1 MAKTKSAQPDK
12 ATKSSK
18 DAQVKSLSSVKQGAV
33 TKPSQTIK
41 SKSKDIAKQAAV
53 KADNLGKDEKKSK
66 KAKKEPSPEPSTSE
80 SDVEDEDEES
90 GASSASSDESEAED
104 SPPKAV
110 AKTNG
115 VETNGVAKIVAK
127 AESEEDD
134 SASDS
139 SDSSVS
145 SDEDA
150 TVAKSA
156 PVAASKDTVAGAKE
170 SESEDDSSEGDDDSD
185 ESDKEPENKG
195 PVDAKALNGKLEEVA
210 SKEASSEDDSG
221 SDDTSSGTSESSDE
235 ESDEEDEE
243 ETVDPAP
250 KKRKAEAEATPAVKK
265 TKTEPM
271 GDEATQRNLFVGR
284 LSYNVDEEWLTRE
297 FESFG
302 ELSAVRVITDREA
315 NRSKGYG
322 YVEFVNA
329 ADGVRAQA
337 EMHEAEIDGRAIN
350 VDFSKPKAT
359 PSQRQDRSKSFGDN
373 LSPASDTIFVANLAF
388 EATEDVVGEEFG
400 KHGKVI
406 GVRLPTDM
414 ETGSPK
420 GFGYVQFGSVEEA
433 QEVFGKMSGALVM
446 GRPVR
451 LDYSTPR
458 PPRNNDSP
466 GGRGGR
472 GGGFRGGRGGD
483 RGGRGGGRGR
493 GGFNDRGGRG
503 GGRGGRGAST
513 NRGGFGD
520 FQGKKMSLA

>member
-1 MAKTKSAQPDK
+1 MTPRANRTHIYYHKSENFAMAKTKSAQPDK

-18 DAQVKSLSSVKQGAV
+18 DAQ
-33 TKPSQTIK
+33 TIK

-53 KADNLGKDEKKSK
+53 KADTLGKDEKKSK

-80 SDVEDEDEES
+80 SDDEDEDEE
-90 GASSASSDESEAED
+90 SSDESEAEVP
-104 SPPKAV
+104 PPKAI

-115 VETNGVAKIVAK
+115 VETNGVAKIAAK

-139 SDSSVS
+139 SESSAS
-145 SDEDA
+145 SGDEDEDA

-156 PVAASKDTVAGAKE
+156 PVAVSKDTIAGAKE
-170 SESEDDSSEGDDDSD
+170 SEDEDDSSEGDEDSD
-185 ESDKEPENKG
+185 ESDKDTENKG
-195 PVDAKALNGKLEEVA
+195 PIDTKELNDKLEVVA

-221 SDDTSSGTSESSDE
+221 SDDTSSETSESSDE
-235 ESDEEDEE
+235 ESEEDEE
-243 ETVDPAP
+243 ETAVPAP
-250 KKRKAEAEATPAVKK
+250 KKRKAEVEATSAVKK

-302 ELSAVRVITDREA
+302 ELSGVRVITDRET
-315 NRSKGYG
+315 NRSRGYG

-350 VDFSKPKAT
+350 VDFSKPKAP

-400 KHGKVI
+400 KHGSVM

-433 QEVFGKMSGALVM
+433 QEVFGKMSGASIM

>member
-12 ATKSSK
+12 AIKSSK
-18 DAQVKSLSSVKQGAV
+18 DAQTS
-33 TKPSQTIK
+33 K
-41 SKSKDIAKQAAV
+41 SKSKDIAKQVAV
-53 KADNLGKDEKKSK
+53 KADKVGKEEKKSK
-66 KAKKEPSPEPSTSE
+66 KSKKEPTPEPSTSE
-80 SDVEDEDEES
+80 SEDEDEEES
-90 GASSASSDESEAED
+90 SASSASSDSSDAEV
-104 SPPKAV
+104 PAPKVA

-115 VETNGVAKIVAK
+115 VKTNGVAKVTHK
-127 AESEEDD
+127 AESEDEE
-134 SASDS
+134 SDS
-139 SDSSVS
+139 SESSKS
-145 SDEDA
+145 SDDEMENA
-150 TVAKSA
+150 TAAKPA
-156 PVAASKDTVAGAKE
+156 TAAVAGAKE
-170 SESEDDSSEGDDDSD
+170 ESESEEDSSEDDEESD
-185 ESDKEPENKG
+185 EETENQG
-195 PVDAKALNGKLEEVA
+195 PVDAKALNGKLEAVA
-210 SKEASSEDDSG
+210 SKEASSDEESG
-221 SDDTSSGTSESSDE
+221 SDDTSAGSSEGSSDE
-235 ESDEEDEE
+235 ESEEEEDD
-243 ETVDPAP
+243 ETVVPAP
-250 KKRKAEAEATPAVKK
+250 KKRKAEAEAAPASKK

-271 GDEATQRNLFVGR
+271 GDEATERNLFVGR

-302 ELSAVRVITDREA
+302 ELSAVRVITDRDSG
-315 NRSKGYG
+315 RSKGYG
-322 YVEFVNA
+322 YVEFVNGT
-329 ADGVRAQA
+329 DGVKAQKA
-337 EMHEAEIDGRAIN
+337 MHESEIDGRTIN
-350 VDFSKPKAT
+350 VDFSKPKAP

-388 EATEDVVGEEFG
+388 EATEDTVGEEFG
-400 KHGKVI
+400 KHGAVV

-414 ETGSPK
+414 DTGNPK

-433 QEVFGKMSGALVM
+433 QEVFGKMSGALVL

-472 GGGFRGGRGGD
+472 GGGFRGGRGGND

-520 FQGKKMSLA
+520 FQGKKMSLS

>member
-12 ATKSSK
+12 DIKSGK

-33 TKPSQTIK
+33 TKPSQTSK
-41 SKSKDIAKQAAV
+41 SKSKDIAKQVAV
-53 KADNLGKDEKKSK
+53 KADKVGKEEKKSK
-66 KAKKEPSPEPSTSE
+66 KAKKEPSPESSGGE
-80 SDVEDEDEES
+80 SEDEEES
-90 GASSASSDESEAED
+90 SASSASSDESEAEV
-104 SPPKAV
+104 PAPKTA

-115 VETNGVAKIVAK
+115 VKTNGVAKAAPE
-127 AESEEDD
+127 AESEDDD
-134 SASDS
+134 SGS
-139 SDSSVS
+139 SDSSAS
-145 SDEDA
+145 SDDEMEDA
-150 TVAKSA
+150 AVTKSA
-156 PVAASKDTVAGAKE
+156 PAAVPKDTVTGTNE
-170 SESEDDSSEGDDDSD
+170 GSESEEQGSEDEEESD
-185 ESDKEPENKG
+185 EETENQG
-195 PVDAKALNGKLEEVA
+195 PVDATALNGKLEVVA
-210 SKEASSEDDSG
+210 SKEASSDEESG

-235 ESDEEDEE
+235 ESEEEDEE
-243 ETVDPAP
+243 ETVVPAP
-250 KKRKAEAEATPAVKK
+250 KKRKAEAEATPAAKK

-271 GDEATQRNLFVGR
+271 GDETTERNLFVGR

-302 ELSAVRVITDREA
+302 ELSGVRVITDRDTG
-315 NRSKGYG
+315 RSKGYG

-329 ADGVRAQA
+329 ADGVKAQKA
-337 EMHEAEIDGRAIN
+337 MHESEIDGRAIN
-350 VDFSKPKAT
+350 VDFSKPKAP

-373 LSPASDTIFVANLAF
+373 LSPPSDTIFVANLAF
-388 EATEDVVGEEFG
+388 EATEDTVGEEFG
-400 KHGKVI
+400 KHGNVL

-414 ETGSPK
+414 DTGNPK

-433 QEVFGKMSGALVM
+433 QEVFGKMSGALVL

-520 FQGKKMSLA
+520 FQGKKMSLS

>member
-1 MAKTKSAQPDK
+1 MKLLSGISSLVVFRTTSTKNGSLANLRVLGSSLLFESLPIEK
-12 ATKSSK
+12 LTVPEGKSSF
-18 DAQVKSLSSVKQGAV
+18 ARP
-33 TKPSQTIK
+33 TEYN
-41 SKSKDIAKQAAV
+41 
-53 KADNLGKDEKKSK
+53 AD
-66 KAKKEPSPEPSTSE
+66 
-80 SDVEDEDEES
+80 
-90 GASSASSDESEAED
+90 
-104 SPPKAV
+104 V
-110 AKTNG
+110 A
-115 VETNGVAKIVAK
+115 
-127 AESEEDD
+127 
-134 SASDS
+134 
-139 SDSSVS
+139 
-145 SDEDA
+145 
-150 TVAKSA
+150 
-156 PVAASKDTVAGAKE
+156 
-170 SESEDDSSEGDDDSD
+170 
-185 ESDKEPENKG
+185 
-195 PVDAKALNGKLEEVA
+195 
-210 SKEASSEDDSG
+210 
-221 SDDTSSGTSESSDE
+221 
-235 ESDEEDEE
+235 
-243 ETVDPAP
+243 
-250 KKRKAEAEATPAVKK
+250 R
-265 TKTEPM
+265 
-271 GDEATQRNLFVGR
+271 
-284 LSYNVDEEWLTRE
+284 
-297 FESFG
+297 
-302 ELSAVRVITDREA
+302 
-315 NRSKGYG
+315 YG

-329 ADGVRAQA
+329 ADGVRAQG

-359 PSQRQDRSKSFGDN
+359 PSQRQDRSKSYGDN

-400 KHGKVI
+400 KHGNVI
-406 GVRLPTDM
+406 GVRLPTDQ

-433 QEVFGKMSGALVM
+433 QEVFGKMTGALVM